1 MDTREKIERVG
12 AEIISLLISKNKAY
26 GDSATSPIN
35 IFSDGDAVKSLC
47 ARIDDKISRIKQKGI
62 YDKTEDTV
70 KDLCGYLIL
79 LLIALKDQEGDDAF
93 QFESDE
99 EPEPKKYFTNNSWGI

>member
-12 AEIISLLISKNKAY
+12 AEIIGLLISKNKDY
-26 GDSATSPIN
+26 GDSATNPVN

-62 YDKTEDTV
+62 YDKTEDSI
-70 KDLCGYLIL
+70 KDLTGYLIL
-79 LLIALKDQEGDDAF
+79 LIIALKDQEGK
-93 QFESDE
+93 EDE
-99 EPEPKKYFTNNSWGI
+99 NDGKSGWFSTSTNTY

>member
-12 AEIISLLISKNKAY
+12 AEIIGLLISKNKDY
-26 GDSATSPIN
+26 GDSATNPVN

-62 YDKTEDTV
+62 YDKTEDSI
-70 KDLCGYLIL
+70 KDLTGYLIL
-79 LLIALKDQEGDDAF
+79 LIIALKDQEGKENEGADKDIWF
-93 QFESDE
+93 STT
-99 EPEPKKYFTNNSWGI
+99 TNTY